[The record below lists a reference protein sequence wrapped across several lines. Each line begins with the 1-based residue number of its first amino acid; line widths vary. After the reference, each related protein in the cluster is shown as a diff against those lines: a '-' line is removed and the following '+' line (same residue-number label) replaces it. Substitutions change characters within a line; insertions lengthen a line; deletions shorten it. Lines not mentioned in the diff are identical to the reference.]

1 MKIIIILLSIFML
14 KSTAYANV
22 DPQTQVIEAKL
33 KKSLENVKNF
43 KKRKND
49 EIKMLNAEIDQLKS
63 TIRQMKRNHNYVQRK
78 HKNTIKQLKNQ
89 LNMNDND
96 FYLLYEENKKL
107 KEALLKYQKNIP
119 IENSI
124 PIEKNIPI
132 QNSSPAIQEPLSQGN
147 TSMINQAIKPINV
160 PVEWVEVV
168 IEDDMSIYE
177 LALQYYGKESA
188 YTEIYR
194 ANKNVIPETLRLVN
208 GMSLKLPITD
218 NFRERPMILNAN

>member
-1 MKIIIILLSIFML
+1 MKTIIILLSIFML

-43 KKRKND
+43 KKRKNN

-63 TIRQMKRNHNYVQRK
+63 TIRKMKRKHNYIQRK

-107 KEALLKYQKNIP
+107 KEALLKYQK
-119 IENSI
+119 S
-124 PIEKNIPI
+124 IPI

-147 TSMINQAIKPINV
+147 TSMIDQAIKPVSV

-194 ANKNVIPETLRLVN
+194 ANKDVIPETLRLVN
-208 GMSLKLPITD
+208 GMSLKLPITH

>member
-43 KKRKND
+43 KKRKNN

-63 TIRQMKRNHNYVQRK
+63 AIRKMKRKHNYIQRK

-107 KEALLKYQKNIP
+107 KEALLKYQK
-119 IENSI
+119 SI
-124 PIEKNIPI
+124 PIEKSIPI

-147 TSMINQAIKPINV
+147 TSIINQAIKPVSV

-208 GMSLKLPITD
+208 GMSLKLPITH

>member
-43 KKRKND
+43 KKRKNN

-63 TIRQMKRNHNYVQRK
+63 TIRKMKRKHNYIQRK

-119 IENSI
+119 IEKS
-124 PIEKNIPI
+124 IPI

-147 TSMINQAIKPINV
+147 TSMIDQAIKPVSV

-208 GMSLKLPITD
+208 GMSLKLPITH